1 MEHSPVQREAL
12 ARQYEEEELHANPL
26 STSEVVRGLQASSP
40 PRGPQASSTQHL
52 AAQFAALLAD
62 RTDAADI
69 LAAVTASL
77 PATPS
82 TQVMPGLS
90 SSMPGSAGFDRDEPP
105 PLEVTFVPPL
115 GKPINCDLLDR
126 ELDWLV
132 ANGTATESFTAR
144 GVIAVLQDED
154 GYFGVLDSR
163 VQYQEHSDLL
173 RHQRVHW
180 SPPPPQPLPPS
191 PPQPLLPPPP
201 QPRAI
206 TLSDVSLSSSG
217 DRSSTSSVA
226 PAKPTPAIL
235 VASNLPDSYKSSP
248 DVGLIRQTLS
258 SPVDLTLSHWFT
270 RALYVSDVVEAWT
283 TWSDPSSPPHRDAPD
298 ALAFFAEAESLDV
311 PTPLLSSD
319 PDVAALAWNHY
330 RGLLINAFNRALVAG
345 SDWRQVLRHLAVR
358 YKHPSKGHARL
369 DSYVA
374 EALQDLCLLKNPPL
388 HADVLIRQLDESFSA
403 NSKSF
408 QRFSVS
414 AEWDQTVARRAGED
428 VASLARRVIKAYVR
442 KLSDAAVTAANVFES
457 EYHLHEITTR
467 FTECLSND
475 QIDPNRGRVLAR
487 TFREAYGRERVTYED
502 GEASL
507 SELSCLR
514 LAKRYLGPR
523 EQTYRIEHEEDQQQ
537 EQDEPDNRVAMSSD
551 SGSRSDF
558 APPLTYQPQH
568 RPEGHGAR
576 ERRYAQRHQ
585 PDLNRVDE

>member
-115 GKPINCDLLDR
+115 GKPINRDLSDR

-180 SPPPPQPLPPS
+180 SPPPPQSLPPS

-217 DRSSTSSVA
+217 DRSSTLSVG

-248 DVGLIRQTLS
+248 NVGLIRQTLS

-311 PTPLLSSD
+311 PTPLLSAD

-330 RGLLINAFNRALVAG
+330 QLIHSRGLLINSFNRALVAG
-345 SDWRQVLRHLAVR
+345 ADWRQVLRHLAVR
-358 YKHPSKGHARL
+358 YKHPSKGHPRL
-369 DSYVA
+369 DSYICCRGSTGPVSTS
-374 EALQDLCLLKNPPL
+374 EPSP
-388 HADVLIRQLDESFSA
+388 HADVLIRQFDEFFS
-403 NSKSF
+403 SKSHYF
-408 QRFSVS
+408 QSFSVS
-414 AEWDQTVARRAGED
+414 AEWD
-428 VASLARRVIKAYVR
+428 
-442 KLSDAAVTAANVFES
+442 
-457 EYHLHEITTR
+457 
-467 FTECLSND
+467 
-475 QIDPNRGRVLAR
+475 
-487 TFREAYGRERVTYED
+487 
-502 GEASL
+502 
-507 SELSCLR
+507 
-514 LAKRYLGPR
+514 
-523 EQTYRIEHEEDQQQ
+523 
-537 EQDEPDNRVAMSSD
+537 
-551 SGSRSDF
+551 
-558 APPLTYQPQH
+558 
-568 RPEGHGAR
+568 
-576 ERRYAQRHQ
+576 
-585 PDLNRVDE
+585 